1 MFDFID
7 NFRNELLSEFI
18 DVLDLIALGSLNLY
32 DKITENIM
40 LILRSQL
47 NKSRCEDS
55 FLV

>member
-18 DVLDLIALGSLNLY
+18 DVLDLIAYGSLNLY
-32 DKITENIM
+32 DKITENLM
-40 LILRSQL
+40 VILRSQL
-47 NKSRCEDS
+47 NKSRCKDN

>member
-32 DKITENIM
+32 DKITENLM
-40 LILRSQL
+40 VILRSQL
-47 NKSRCEDS
+47 NKSRCEDN